1 MTIDTPGGPI
11 LLADSKDSLSALRYL
26 RFNQA
31 CARENGL
38 GTDIYDSDSHLVRL
52 AMFLNKGEVSAAKG
66 EMTNL
71 LLNLQNLAGANPA
84 FPERP
89 ETVHLQAAVL
99 APLVL
104 SIDGIEQPETSAAGL
119 TVTAAAILA
128 TGLTQS
134 QLEQAVADSK
144 KNFSPN

>member
-1 MTIDTPGGPI
+1 MTLDTPGGLI
-11 LLADSKDSLSALRYL
+11 VLHDSKDSLSALRYL

-31 CARENGL
+31 QARENGL
-38 GTDIYDSDSHLVRL
+38 GTDIYDSESHLVRL
-52 AMFLNKGEVSAAKG
+52 AMFLNKDEIPFAKQ

-71 LLNLQNLAGANPA
+71 LLGLQNLAGANPA

-99 APLVL
+99 APLVA
-104 SIDGIEQPETSAAGL
+104 SIDGIEQPETDAAGL

-128 TGLTQS
+128 TGITQAA
-134 QLEQAVADSK
+134 LERAVTDSK
-144 KNFSPN
+144 KNFSPS